1 MGVGTAAAQLLPS
14 FIGDH
19 LCGAT
24 MATAERGRISQ
35 VLGEI
40 IMSSPE
46 MNLYFSKLSRTKIQ
60 RIFESK
66 KFKKPSKALNAL
78 SNPFLKNII
87 C

>member
-35 VLGEI
+35 NWNSSSHHANLQRLDTKRCCEGGNCLG
-40 IMSSPE
+40 
-46 MNLYFSKLSRTKIQ
+46 NLAEKVHQIRWRGLGDW
-60 RIFESK
+60 
-66 KFKKPSKALNAL
+66 
-78 SNPFLKNII
+78 SNILF
-87 C
+87 